1 VNRKRVQRGLLLA
14 AVFCC
19 LHAGAGA
26 QAPKTVKTYRLGET
40 VVNVNVYERAGAAVT
55 FFSPHHNERGGRE
68 AAKEFVAARGGRFVE
83 VEALDDAGAPAR
95 RLRFKVGG
103 KPYSIDPNR
112 VFTEQGR
119 RCLNLPADAEAAV
132 KAFAGELLGLLF
144 APGGTR
150 LRAGESV
157 FVAVHNNGD
166 VEASPVAERDR
177 DLTAVGF
184 LRPLR
189 SRASFRGEYAES
201 AAGVYLSNAEEDE
214 DNFALVTTP
223 ALVTPFAA
231 RGFNVVLQKPAAQL
245 RDGRCSVDDGSLSVH
260 AAFNGIP
267 YVNLE
272 ADAAG
277 GAARQKQMLDAVY
290 ELISRPL

>member
-1 VNRKRVQRGLLLA
+1 MSQRGLLVA

-19 LHAGAGA
+19 LLAASAASA
-26 QAPKTVKTYRLGET
+26 QAPKTVKSLSLGET
-40 VVNVNVYERAGAAVT
+40 PVNVNVYERAGAAVT
-55 FFSPHHNERGGRE
+55 FFSPHHNERGARE
-68 AAKEFVAARGGRFVE
+68 LAKEFVAARGGRFVE
-83 VEALDDAGAPAR
+83 VEALDEAGAPAR

-112 VFTEQGR
+112 IYTEQGR

-132 KAFAGELLGLLF
+132 KAFAEGLLALLF
-144 APGGTR
+144 APGGG
-150 LRAGESV
+150 LRAGETV
-157 FVAVHNNGD
+157 FVAVHNNSD
-166 VEASPVAERDR
+166 VEASPAAERDR

-189 SRASFRGEYAES
+189 SRAAFRGEYAES
-201 AAGVYLSNAEEDE
+201 AAGVFLSNAEEDE

-223 ALVTPFAA
+223 ALVAHFAE

-245 RDGRCSVDDGSLSVH
+245 RDGKCSVDDGSLSVH
-260 AAFNGIP
+260 AAFNGVP

-277 GAARQKQMLDAVY
+277 GAARQRQMLDAVY
-290 ELISRPL
+290 ELISKPL